1 MKRAVVTGCTGAVG
15 TALIE
20 ELAAQDYD
28 VIAVPREH
36 SNRAGAIPVMS
47 GVRVVAC
54 NMEDYAELPAKI
66 GESCDAFFHLAWGGT
81 YGASRDDVV
90 AQNENVLYTLQAVKA
105 ARKLGCKVFLG
116 AGSQSEF
123 GHVEGVLSPE
133 LMCKPVTAYGAAKL
147 SACNLSR
154 VLCRQLG
161 IRHAWC
167 RILSVYGPHD
177 GEYTMVMSI
186 IRELLEG
193 KTPACT
199 KGDQIWDY
207 IYSKDAAK
215 AFRLAAEQ
223 GRADAV
229 YCLGSGETKR
239 LRDYISII
247 RDHIDPD
254 LSIGFGERPYYPN
267 QVMHLEADIRGL
279 QEDTGYTAEYSFEQG
294 IDETIQW
301 VKGKR
306 NQQ

>member
-20 ELAAQDYD
+20 ELATHGYE

-36 SNRAGAIPVMS
+36 SKRAEAIPNIP
-47 GVRVVAC
+47 GVHITAC
-54 NMEDYAELPAKI
+54 NMEDYAQLASKI
-66 GESCDAFFHLAWGGT
+66 GEPCDAFFHLAWGGT
-81 YGASRDDVV
+81 YGSSRDDVA
-90 AQNENVLYTLQAVKA
+90 AQNENVGYTLQAVKA
-105 ARKLGCKVFLG
+105 AKELGCSVFLG

-133 LMCKPVTAYGAAKL
+133 LVCKPVTAYGASKL

-223 GRADAV
+223 GSEDAI
-229 YCLGSGETKR
+229 YCLGSGKTKR
-239 LRDYISII
+239 LREYISII
-247 RDHIDPD
+247 RDHIDPE
-254 LSIGFGERPYYPN
+254 LAVGFGERPYYPN
-267 QVMHLEADIRGL
+267 QVMHLEADIRSL
-279 QEDTGYTAEYSFEQG
+279 VEDTGYAAEYSFEQG
-294 IDETIQW
+294 IEETIQW
-301 VKGKR
+301 VKGEWNK
-306 NQQ
+306 